1 MSEKQLNIGKIP
13 TKKLRIDGKVC
24 VTTKIIYQQKR
35 EPKYAYF
42 GLIFTGYKYGL
53 KSDDIK
59 SELEE

>member
-24 VTTKIIYQQKR
+24 ITTKIIVQQKR
-35 EPKYAYF
+35 EPYF